1 MWEQVKGNPGASLVR
16 YRNKTVRSRNELGA
30 ARVVWECDHIHN
42 LQRIS
47 YAITELSLESLTKVK
62 HSCFVIPLSLLWVFL
77 SNEAMDATV
86 LRALG
91 ERGRR
96 HAVIIIC
103 SSK

>member
-1 MWEQVKGNPGASLVR
+1 METRQETWEQAWK
-16 YRNKTVRSRNELGA
+16 SRNEVGEVQEIKQLEWSRGVT
-30 ARVVWECDHIHN
+30 RYMYN

-47 YAITELSLESLTKVK
+47 YTITELSLESLTKVK
-62 HSCFVIPLSLLWVFL
+62 HSCFVIPLSLLWGFL